1 MNNYTQEQRNMMSEW
16 SLKFKKAMLHK
27 QNYTKRWKIYKEAYS
42 GDYFKNVNTPDY
54 KSDTVSNYIFSIL
67 ETIRPIMVD
76 NDPKFQA
83 LPRQPEGMLYAEDLQ
98 EAFNFEW
105 DREHVNGKLYSELI
119 NYLTIGNMIAHV
131 PWDGVKKEI
140 KIKFVDPL
148 KIFPDPLATSI
159 EDAEYII
166 YASYVS
172 ENELKKM
179 FPEKASELRGGQI
192 NYEELVG
199 NDLTGADVSNQIL
212 VLEVSCR
219 DYDYI
224 DIDDEGIKKRMRKYP
239 HGRNITF
246 CPEINVLLSDK
257 ANPYKDGEFPYV
269 LVKNYDL
276 PGKFWGEGDVQQM
289 LSPQKSINDLNNA
302 IIDNAKATANM
313 PWIIDKNSG
322 IPKNGIKSRP
332 GLIIRKNPGTEV
344 RRDQAPSM
352 PPYVANTVEFLK
364 KDMEFI
370 SGVHNTLR
378 GENSTGVYTAQG
390 IIALQ
395 EAGQIRVRLKVK
407 GLEEGLGIIADR
419 VQSRMKQ
426 FWTEDKFIR
435 ITRFDGQYDIKK
447 FLKSNLNYDYD
458 IRVTAGSTMPV
469 NRGAMLD
476 LMVRLA
482 QTPMPDGQML
492 VDREAVAQYL
502 PQEVKAAMLRRM
514 GNKAM
519 AVEEQIKQLTQMVQ
533 QMTQQLQ
540 QVASDSAK
548 NDEEIF
554 KMVEG
559 LTQAIEKIQQKTL
572 QLEEKHDTIVK
583 EKQELERMNKIKS
596 DAYNSGYFDAEKLIT
611 SAQEGDDDSE
621 AMNELLGG
629 DEEQL
634 EASESLPDDLLDG
647 IEQLS
652 DDQLKV
658 LLLKNPKLA
667 DLIK

>member
-1 MNNYTQEQRNMMSEW
+1 MMSEW
-16 SLKFKKAMLHK
+16 SVKFKKAMLNK
-27 QNYTKRWKIYKEAYS
+27 QNYTKRWKIYKEAYN
-42 GDYFKNVNTPDY
+42 GDYFKNQNVPDY
-54 KSDTVSNYIFSIL
+54 KSDMVSNYVFSII

-83 LPRQPEGMLYAEDLQ
+83 LPRQPEGMAFSEDLQ
-98 EAFNFEW
+98 EAFNYEW
-105 DREHVNGKLYSELI
+105 DRENVNIKLYSELI
-119 NYLTIGNMIAHV
+119 NFLTIGNMVSHV
-131 PWDGVKKEI
+131 PWDS
-140 KIKFVDPL
+140 KIKQIKVEFTDPF
-148 KIFPDPLATSI
+148 KIFPDPLATNV
-159 EDAEYII
+159 DNAEYII
-166 YASYVS
+166 YATYVS
-172 ENELKKM
+172 ENELKKT
-179 FPEKASELRGGQI
+179 FPEKAHELTGSHV
-192 NYEELVG
+192 NYEELIG
-199 NDLTGADVSNQIL
+199 NDINGVDVTNQIL
-212 VLEVSCR
+212 VLEVWCR
-219 DYDYI
+219 DYEYI
-224 DIDDEGIKKRMRKYP
+224 EIEEEGIKNRVRKYP
-239 HGRNITF
+239 NGRVITF

-257 ANPYKDGEFPYV
+257 KNPYNDGHFPFD
-269 LVKNYDL
+269 LIKNYDI
-276 PGKFWGEGDVQQM
+276 PGKFWGEGDVQQL

-322 IPKNGIKSRP
+322 IPKNGIKARP
-332 GLIIRKNPGTEV
+332 GLVIRKNPGTEV

-364 KDMEFI
+364 NDMEFI
-370 SGVHNTLR
+370 SGIHNTLR

-407 GLEEGLGIIADR
+407 GLEEGLGRMANM
-419 VQSRMKQ
+419 VKSRMKQ
-426 FWTEDKFIR
+426 FWKEDRFIP
-435 ITRFDGQYDIKK
+435 IVRFDGQYDVKK
-447 FLKSNLNYDYD
+447 FMSSKLEYDYD
-458 IRVTAGSTMPV
+458 IKVTAGSTMPV

-514 GNKAM
+514 GNKQM
-519 AVEEQIKQLTQMVQ
+519 IVEEQLQQLTQAIQ
-533 QMTQQLQ
+533 QMGQQLQ

-554 KMVEG
+554 KMIEG
-559 LTQAIEKIQQKTL
+559 VTQAIDKLKQKTL

-583 EKQELERMNKIKS
+583 EKAELERTSKIKS
-596 DAYNSGYFDAEKLIT
+596 EAYNAGYFDAEEVYT
-611 SAQEGDDDSE
+611 AQQEEADKAEGVAGEEGSMMKSE
-621 AMNELLGG
+621 E
-629 DEEQL
+629 
-634 EASESLPDDLLDG
+634 LPDDLLNG

>member
-1 MNNYTQEQRNMMSEW
+1 
-16 SLKFKKAMLHK
+16 MLHK

-42 GDYFKNVNTPDY
+42 GDYFKNQSKPEY
-54 KSDTVSNYIFSIL
+54 KSDSVSNYVFSIL

-83 LPRQPEGMLYAEDLQ
+83 LPLQPEGMQFAEDLQ
-98 EAFNFEW
+98 EAFNYEW
-105 DREHVNGKLYSELI
+105 SREKVNIKLYSELI
-119 NYLTIGNMIAHV
+119 NYLTIGNMVGFI
-131 PWDGVKKEI
+131 PWDGEKKQI
-140 KIKFVDPL
+140 RIKFIDPL
-148 KIFPDPLATSI
+148 KIFPDPLASSV

-166 YASYVS
+166 HASYMS
-172 ENELKKM
+172 ENALRKQ
-179 FPEKASELRGGQI
+179 FPEKAYELTGSHV
-192 NYEELVG
+192 NYEELIG
-199 NDLTGADVSNQIL
+199 NELDGVDVTNQIL
-212 VLEVSCR
+212 VLEVWCR
-219 DYDYI
+219 DYEYI
-224 DIDDEGIKKRMRKYP
+224 DIMEEGIKKRKQKYP
-239 HGRNITF
+239 NGRVITF
-246 CPEINVLLSDK
+246 CPEINVILSDK
-257 ANPYKDGEFPYV
+257 PNPYKDGEFPFV
-269 LVKNYDL
+269 LFKNYDL
-276 PGKFWGEGDVQQM
+276 PGKFWGEGDVQQL

-322 IPKNGIKSRP
+322 IPKNGITARP
-332 GLIIRKNPGTEV
+332 GLVIRKNPGTDV
-344 RRDQAPSM
+344 RREQAPSM
-352 PPYVANTVEFLK
+352 PPYVANTVELLK
-364 KDMEFI
+364 NDMEFI

-407 GLEEGLGIIADR
+407 GLEEGLGCMGNKVKA
-419 VQSRMKQ
+419 RMKQ
-426 FWTEDKFIR
+426 FWTEDKFIQ
-435 ITRFDGQYDIKK
+435 ITRFDGQYDVKK
-447 FLKSNLNYDYD
+447 FLVSNLNYEYD
-458 IRVTAGSTMPV
+458 INVTAGSTMPV

-514 GNKAM
+514 GNKQM
-519 AVEEQIKQLTQMVQ
+519 AVEQQIEQLTQMIQ
-533 QMTQQLQ
+533 QMGQQLQ
-540 QVASDSAK
+540 QVAADSAK

-559 LTQAIEKIQQKTL
+559 LTQAIDKLKQKTL

-583 EKQELERMNKIKS
+583 EKAELERTNKMKS
-596 DAYNSGYFDAEKLIT
+596 DAYNAGYMDAEEVFT
-611 SAQEGDDDSE
+611 AAQKEQQELEGI
-621 AMNELLGG
+621 MG
-629 DEEQL
+629 EEGTL
-634 EASESLPDDLLDG
+634 ESNDMLPDDILEG

-667 DLIK
+667 DMIK

>member
-1 MNNYTQEQRNMMSEW
+1 MKNYTREQNLMMSEW
-16 SLKFKKAMLHK
+16 SVKFKKAMLNK
-27 QNYTKRWKIYKEAYS
+27 KDYTRRWKIYKEAYN
-42 GDYFKNVNTPDY
+42 GDYFINKNSPDY
-54 KSDTVSNYIFSIL
+54 KSDMVSNYIFSIL
-67 ETIRPIMVD
+67 ETVRPIMVD

-83 LPRQPEGMLYAEDLQ
+83 LPRQPEGMAFSEDLQ
-98 EAFNFEW
+98 EAFNYEW
-105 DREHVNGKLYSELI
+105 DREHVNIKLYSELI
-119 NYLTIGNMIAHV
+119 NYLVLGNLVYYV
-131 PWDGVKKEI
+131 PFNSPKKEI
-140 KIKFVDPL
+140 KIEFIDPF
-148 KIFPDPLATSI
+148 KIFPDPLATND

-166 YASYVS
+166 YATYMS
-172 ENELKKM
+172 ENSLKKLY
-179 FPEKASELRGGQI
+179 PEKASSLIGSNV
-192 NYEELVG
+192 NYEELIT
-199 NDLTGADVSNQIL
+199 NDINGMDVNNQIL
-212 VLEVSCR
+212 VLEVWCR
-219 DYDYI
+219 DYEYI
-224 DIDDEGIKKRMRKYP
+224 DIEEEGIKKRAQKYP
-239 HGRNITF
+239 NGRVITF
-246 CPEINVLLSDK
+246 CPEINVILSDK
-257 ANPYKDGEFPYV
+257 ANPYKDGKFPFG
-269 LVKNYDL
+269 LIKNYDI
-276 PGKFWGEGDVQQM
+276 PGKFWGEGDVQQL

-322 IPKNGIKSRP
+322 IPKNGIKARP

-352 PPYVANTVEFLK
+352 PPYVANTVELLK

-395 EAGQIRVRLKVK
+395 EAGQIRIRLKVK
-407 GLEEGLGIIADR
+407 GLEEGIGRMAER

-435 ITRFDGQYDIKK
+435 VTRPDGSYDIKK
-447 FLKSNLNYDYD
+447 FLKSNLDYDYD

-502 PQEVKAAMLRRM
+502 PQEVKSAMLRRM
-514 GNKAM
+514 GDKQM
-519 AVEEQIKQLTQMVQ
+519 AVQEELTQLTQAIQ
-533 QMTQQLQ
+533 QMGQQLQ
-540 QVASDSAK
+540 QVASDSSK

-559 LTQAIEKIQQKTL
+559 ITDAIEKLKQKTL
-572 QLEEKHDTIVK
+572 QLEDKHDTIVK
-583 EKQELERMNKIKS
+583 EKQELERINKIKT
-596 DAYNSGYFDAEKLIT
+596 DAYNSGYFDAEDVYTTQMKEKEQT
-611 SAQEGDDDSE
+611 E
-621 AMNELLGG
+621 AMMGTE
-629 DEEQL
+629 EEQSPT
-634 EASESLPDDLLDG
+634 EQLPDDLLNG